1 MDQSANPQP
10 PPTPNVTTA
19 SIAAA
24 VYGDAGADGADPAP
38 LSTAKRV
45 RILFDDD
52 PADDPNKRRSTV
64 TNEQAPTPAHRTTEP
79 DAEATTPAA
88 TSSPIVQTP
97 APTNR
102 RPTASSSA
110 RSITTASSTSSFVSN
125 RADCINNSFFKWA
138 RQRQIESS
146 IVDALDAAY
155 FKKERTHFMKQVIH
169 RFREE
174 KQTAKVILQSMDSQ
188 PRTRSEARETPQVES
203 NQIVSTDTT
212 DTRRL
217 SRLHFEDML
226 QLTEGTSLKM
236 YVLKSAAED
245 SEQWWGNTFQD
256 AIRSQPSGFGTMQIN
271 AKPYYCFHVTVL
283 NASHHRDI
291 LAGNVSEERLK
302 EELFRQREGFSINI
316 LGDVNHKLPLQWST
330 IIEFSVSIMFFGP
343 PTSRSRNY
351 SDLFSKLKH
360 LNSIR
365 GTFLW
370 MMREVAG
377 DTLSSYAVMNAYLL
391 AENSALLKLE
401 DDKDNIPPL
410 TNVESIGD
418 SETSIMNRINEDC
431 RVVFQKES
439 SGWIDQHAPLIS
451 EDHFNEW
458 IAGVKKGFPR
468 LWSEL
473 ASLRDINPNKKRQS
487 SLIAGKERQV
497 LHQIMTNFRQ
507 RNPKLLVWW
516 SMVELVALMAWSVG
530 TTAFDC
536 LTYWGAH
543 VSTKTRDRML
553 SSLFNAEQDKTVRK

>member
-1 MDQSANPQP
+1 
-10 PPTPNVTTA
+10 
-19 SIAAA
+19 
-24 VYGDAGADGADPAP
+24 
-38 LSTAKRV
+38 
-45 RILFDDD
+45 
-52 PADDPNKRRSTV
+52 
-64 TNEQAPTPAHRTTEP
+64 
-79 DAEATTPAA
+79 
-88 TSSPIVQTP
+88 
-97 APTNR
+97 
-102 RPTASSSA
+102 
-110 RSITTASSTSSFVSN
+110 
-125 RADCINNSFFKWA
+125 
-138 RQRQIESS
+138 
-146 IVDALDAAY
+146 
-155 FKKERTHFMKQVIH
+155 
-169 RFREE
+169 
-174 KQTAKVILQSMDSQ
+174 
-188 PRTRSEARETPQVES
+188 
-203 NQIVSTDTT
+203 
-212 DTRRL
+212 
-217 SRLHFEDML
+217 
-226 QLTEGTSLKM
+226 
-236 YVLKSAAED
+236 
-245 SEQWWGNTFQD
+245 
-256 AIRSQPSGFGTMQIN
+256 
-271 AKPYYCFHVTVL
+271 
-283 NASHHRDI
+283 
-291 LAGNVSEERLK
+291 
-302 EELFRQREGFSINI
+302 
-316 LGDVNHKLPLQWST
+316 
-330 IIEFSVSIMFFGP
+330 
-343 PTSRSRNY
+343 
-351 SDLFSKLKH
+351 
-360 LNSIR
+360 
-365 GTFLW
+365 

-553 SSLFNAEQDKTVRK
+553 SSLFNAEQDKTVRE